1 VISGLHQAFRGAVAF
16 DGQDISNMPAHR
28 ISALGL
34 VMVPEGR
41 QVFTELSVQDNI
53 MIGAHTRGGLSTES
67 LESLY
72 LMFPKLKAIR
82 TRRAGLLSGGEQQ
95 MLAVARGLAA
105 SPRMMLLD
113 EPSLGLAPAIVEDL
127 FMTLARLRRDG
138 MTLLLVDQMADMAM
152 ALSDRANLLNTGVLV
167 FSGTPE
173 QLRQT
178 GHLDR
183 AYLG

>member
-1 VISGLHQAFRGAVAF
+1 
-16 DGQDISNMPAHR
+16 
-28 ISALGL
+28 
-34 VMVPEGR
+34 
-41 QVFTELSVQDNI
+41 
-53 MIGAHTRGGLSTES
+53 
-67 LESLY
+67 
-72 LMFPKLKAIR
+72 
-82 TRRAGLLSGGEQQ
+82 LSGGEQQ